1 MKRKTFYQAIMAITS
16 GLALTCAI
24 VFASGG
30 FTSLISKANAD
41 QQTYNFTLNSSKFAT
56 SGLSTEFNTLNP
68 KKFSSED
75 YVQQTFS
82 GENSPVINYFLAKKD
97 SNNNLVLAPGGQV
110 FNYSSS
116 ATYNGR
122 ITGINSITVN
132 YSGGVLYAQDGDVG
146 SYTVYNKKIAI
157 TSGTPLMFAS
167 HPNFVMISN
176 SKANTTITSISY
188 SYSCTEAG
196 FMLARMGEIYNGGA
210 SNGNAY
216 TLTRSG
222 SSITFNG
229 QSGTISLNS
238 SGAFT
243 MSLNSGAIT
252 YSGTVSADYK
262 TLSITNRTGSAL
274 EINELNRV
282 YVLDDFEGYSQT
294 GTGLRSGK
302 NVASD
307 LRFAYYGDYG
317 GNGSSTWVSGSNFD
331 SAQSSDYLNLTTAV
345 KHGGSKS
352 ATFKGWTGGW
362 TRAWSRETFDMT
374 HHYNF
379 GSGSLL
385 SFWAH
390 GPYTNTGC
398 TTASDNAGKIRV
410 QVYYEPFE
418 ITDSNRNST
427 TYGSGTKDF
436 TIPAKSDW
444 TQYTFAINPNKS
456 VYAINIMV
464 DNSTISSYKNIFIPI
479 DDIQIMENPVYA
491 PPKIYSESSTRI
503 TKTYHGEVTVGKS
516 FYSLD
521 YTVKFGLGAS
531 GFIYAYAGGD
541 MQPQSYT
548 ISGNQ
553 IVIVTTGQLDTSDYT
568 SYGLASSY
576 TFGTWTGTLSSDKK
590 TITINK
596 SNITGTITDIL
607 KTNQVTLTE
616 DTVLA
621 DGSESN
627 STLQSMFSKQTG
639 SSWENHNDPNKLIQS
654 SECYIQGN
662 HSIKMS
668 ANGTTRV
675 RMIINPSLAQ
685 SQSANIE
692 SISFWAYLP
701 AGTNFT
707 LSLFTYDSYT
717 PSTSSDH
724 YKNPVILEYKADG
737 SGRNPGWTYVNCGLD
752 KNYGKNISL
761 AVTVNNGA
769 KPAFIDYITYF

>member
-82 GENSPVINYFLAKKD
+82 GQNSPVINYFLAKKD

-116 ATYNGR
+116 AAYNGR

-238 SGAFT
+238 SGTFT

-282 YVLDDFEGYSQT
+282 FVLDDFEGYSQT

-317 GNGSSTWVSGSNFD
+317 GGNYSSWVTNSSFD

-345 KHGGSKS
+345 KRGGSKS

-390 GPYTNTGC
+390 GPYTNTAC
-398 TTASDNAGKIRV
+398 TLNSEKDGKIRV

-427 TYGSGTKDF
+427 TYGSGTNDF
-436 TIPAKSDW
+436 TIPANSDW

-464 DNSTISSYKNIFIPI
+464 DNSTIKSYQNIFIPI
-479 DDIQIMENPVYA
+479 DDIQIMKNPVYA
-491 PPKIYSESSTRI
+491 PPKIYEETSTKI
-503 TKTYHGEVTVGKS
+503 TKSYNGTVS
-516 FYSLD
+516 D
-521 YTVKFGLGAS
+521 YTLKVTLGAN
-531 GFIYAYAGGD
+531 GDVFAYCGVD
-541 MQPQSYT
+541 MEAQSYS
-548 ISGNQ
+548 ISGNT
-553 IVIVTTGQLDTSDYT
+553 ITIVTTGSIDVPI
-568 SYGLASSY
+568 YGIK
-576 TFGTWTGTLSSDKK
+576 TFGTWTGTLSNDKS
-590 TITINK
+590 TITIPK
-596 SNITGTITDIL
+596 SGVSGSIKSL
-607 KTNQVTLTE
+607 LS
-616 DTVLA
+616 DTVVLNEDSILA
-621 DGSESN
+621 SGVEGTLSGLENRIKRQVYSDSSWVIDSTNSDRLSISSDYHIEGNNCIRVKEGKCKIICNPSIAGNIGPFDTVGFWVYAPVESRLDI
-627 STLQSMFSKQTG
+627 SVFTYKTTDATG
-639 SSWENHNDPNKLIQS
+639 SSENPKSKIYNNGS
-654 SECYIQGN
+654 SE
-662 HSIKMS
+662 
-668 ANGTTRV
+668 
-675 RMIINPSLAQ
+675 
-685 SQSANIE
+685 
-692 SISFWAYLP
+692 
-701 AGTNFT
+701 
-707 LSLFTYDSYT
+707 
-717 PSTSSDH
+717 
-724 YKNPVILEYKADG
+724 
-737 SGRNPGWTYVNCGLD
+737 NPGPGWNYFETGLNKKNGYGRSFAILID
-752 KNYGKNISL
+752 KAYTLPIM
-761 AVTVNNGA
+761 
-769 KPAFIDYITYF
+769 IDYITYF